1 MEGNVVSILA
11 TFSVESRDWSLKK
24 GVVNKLLLISA
35 CYVTCKA
42 ALCCLNVLWREDG
55 VCLPGTFATKACFFE
70 LGAKSRLDT
79 QPAAASSLQTCSVGL
94 APTWERKVVEAL
106 LASRKGPLFLRLFT
120 CPLMQTEKSE
130 RDMVFQPR
138 GAWQLFKYLVSYSF
152 IEIPVNIQHNNSFQC
167 TIQ

>member
-1 MEGNVVSILA
+1 MEGNVISILA

-79 QPAAASSLQTCSVGL
+79 QPAAASSLQTCSVGPNVGKEGCRSTPCL
-94 APTWERKVVEAL
+94 PKRATVPASLHVFPNANRKV
-106 LASRKGPLFLRLFT
+106 
-120 CPLMQTEKSE
+120 
-130 RDMVFQPR
+130 
-138 GAWQLFKYLVSYSF
+138 
-152 IEIPVNIQHNNSFQC
+152 
-167 TIQ
+167 